1 MKEEFYPLTSQKNQ
15 TIDIQVS
22 EDLIV
27 YVDPQKMA
35 RVFNNILKNAFHYS
49 YENTVIH
56 IQAYQDES
64 YTHVVF
70 ENQGNTIPPDKI
82 QNIFK
87 QFYRLDESRNSS
99 TGGSG
104 LGLSIAKTI
113 VEQHHGLIQV
123 KSENQKTSFDVM
135 LPLHEL

>member
-1 MKEEFYPLTSQKNQ
+1 
-15 TIDIQVS
+15 
-22 EDLIV
+22 
-27 YVDPQKMA
+27 MA